1 MHHKYE
7 RHDLV
12 ARSDHAC
19 KACSLSEEIA
29 QTAGVRIRV
38 ASVVAPPADH
48 LILDPHRHYDP

>member
-48 LILDPHRHYDP
+48 LILRSASA